1 MGCGVLTTY
10 AQVSNIAGIHGLL
23 VYAITGAVPIVLFS
37 YFAPM
42 IRKRCPDGFVLTE
55 WCRQR
60 FGVITALYLSLFT
73 LLTMFLYMVSELTA
87 IDEAINAL
95 TGLDATPCVIVECV
109 VTTIYTFL
117 GGFKVSF
124 TTDSLQAGFVM
135 VLLVVGVIGYAT
147 NVHIDQKIKQETAS
161 QMLDANKLGWM
172 LLYILFVAILT
183 NDAFLSGFWL
193 RTFAAKTD
201 RDLLIACSIAGFVCA
216 LVCTLAGLP
225 GIYAVWT
232 GVLKVGDDE
241 GYNAFYILC
250 AKMPNWVIGVVL
262 IFAVALSTC
271 TFDSLQS
278 ATTSSISNDLFRN
291 KVPIIWAR
299 AIVIVIMVPS
309 LVVAIKASAN
319 VLQIYFIAD
328 LVSSSIIPIMFL
340 GLWNKMYF
348 LRGIDVIVGGLGA
361 LLGVFI
367 FGTVYYGSAEEGGKL
382 LLVWNGIYSASDWGG
397 FGAFVIAPFAGILL
411 GFISAAVR
419 ISIMYLYA
427 KQTGKPFTALDKPYK
442 LAFGVAVESAENEDE
457 ADDDS
462 GEDVT
467 TERFVTEGKKISK
480 RERLLESFI

>member
-23 VYAITGAVPIVLFS
+23 VYAITGAVPIVAFS
-37 YFAPM
+37 FFGPM
-42 IRKRCPDGFVLTE
+42 IRKKCPEGFVLTE
-55 WCRQR
+55 WCNKR
-60 FGVITALYLSLFT
+60 FGLIASLYLSLFT
-73 LLTMFLYMVSELTA
+73 ILTMFLYMVSELTA
-87 IDEAINAL
+87 IDTAIEAL
-95 TGLDATPCVIVECV
+95 TGLDATPCVVVECV
-109 VTTIYTFL
+109 VTSIYTFL

-124 TTDSLQAGFVM
+124 VTDTLQATFVL

-147 NVHIDQKIKQETAS
+147 SIHVDPKIKAQTSDE
-161 QMLDANKLGWM
+161 MLHANKLGWM

-201 RDLLIACSIAGFVCA
+201 KDLFIACSIAAVVCA

-225 GIYAVWT
+225 GIYAVWNGT
-232 GVLKVGDDE
+232 LQIGDDE

-250 AKMPNWVIGVVL
+250 SKMRNWIIGVVL

-278 ATTSSISNDLFRN
+278 ATTASISNDLFRN
-291 KVPIIWAR
+291 RVKLIWAR
-299 AIVIVIMVPS
+299 LFVVVIMVPS

-340 GLWNKMYF
+340 GLWKKMYF
-348 LRGIDVIVGGLGA
+348 LRGLDVIVGGLGA

-367 FGTVYYGSAEEGGKL
+367 FGTVYYHSAKEGGKL
-382 LLVWNGIYSASDWGG
+382 LLIWNGIYSADDWGG
-397 FGAFVIAPFAGILL
+397 FGAFVIAPFGGIAIGFACAGI
-411 GFISAAVR
+411 R
-419 ISIMYLYA
+419 IGCQYLYA
-427 KQTGKPFTALDKPYK
+427 RFTGSSFTALEKGGK
-442 LAFGVAVESAENEDE
+442 EEAEADE
-457 ADDDS
+457 AEEMEAD
-462 GEDVT
+462 ETVETVHIPT
-467 TERFVTEGKKISK
+467 TKNAKQALMRSFV
-480 RERLLESFI
+480 